1 LMRFVG
7 IWERLALQNPQ
18 VVGFQNDLAM
28 VYDKLGQLHAAI
40 GAPEEAIGFAKKAVS
55 KWHKIA
61 GDYPSE
67 PRYREVLAHGYHE
80 LWYALQT
87 AGRLAEAEDANSQAL
102 ALREELVA
110 ASPKMP
116 SYRNDLAESVRI
128 HADRLAQTGKFK
140 EAENAYRRSIKMCQD
155 LIDEYPTAMI
165 YRETLFFA
173 QFPLMKLLEST
184 GQIPDAQALQ
194 NHLEAIET
202 IVQLTKD
209 LPTDHNFRNTAIAE
223 LYPNFG
229 LFLKDHGRPPDAIV
243 ERLQNFIRSDEPKS
257 IQRPFNKLVL
267 AVAQKR
273 LGHSHEAERCL
284 GEGVEWIEKNGGEKL
299 QAGAVRTEP
308 LNAYMRGQLELLRKA
323 AEEAIKNRG

>member
-1 LMRFVG
+1 
-7 IWERLALQNPQ
+7 
-18 VVGFQNDLAM
+18 
-28 VYDKLGQLHAAI
+28 
-40 GAPEEAIGFAKKAVS
+40 
-55 KWHKIA
+55 
-61 GDYPSE
+61 
-67 PRYREVLAHGYHE
+67 
-80 LWYALQT
+80 
-87 AGRLAEAEDANSQAL
+87 
-102 ALREELVA
+102 
-110 ASPKMP
+110 
-116 SYRNDLAESVRI
+116 VRI

-184 GQIPDAQALQ
+184 GQVPDGQALQ

-202 IVQLTKD
+202 VVQLTKD

-229 LFLKDHGRPPDAIV
+229 LFLEDHSRPPDAIV

-267 AVAQKR
+267 AIAQKR
-273 LGHSHEAERCL
+273 LGNSHEAERCL
-284 GEGVEWIEKNGGEKL
+284 GEGVDWIEKNGGEKL
-299 QAGAVRTEP
+299 QEGAIRTEP
-308 LNAYMRGQLELLRKA
+308 LNAYMRGKLQILRKA